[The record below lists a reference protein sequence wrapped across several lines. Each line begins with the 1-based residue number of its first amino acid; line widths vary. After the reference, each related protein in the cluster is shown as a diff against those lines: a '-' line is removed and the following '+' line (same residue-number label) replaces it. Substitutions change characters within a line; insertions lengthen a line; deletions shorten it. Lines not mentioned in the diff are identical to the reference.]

1 MLLPGLLWDCWCAG
15 VALSTG
21 AVWRVSCWNQAGR
34 APPATNPSDLQ
45 EATHLV
51 VEHIPSYLPA
61 GAGAS
66 CVTGRQTLLFW
77 FDGTRR

>member
-1 MLLPGLLWDCWCAG
+1 MLLPGVLLDWWCG
-15 VALSTG
+15 PFYRCSVA
-21 AVWRVSCWNQAGR
+21 RVVLESGGPR
-34 APPATNPSDLQ
+34 PTSPSDLQ